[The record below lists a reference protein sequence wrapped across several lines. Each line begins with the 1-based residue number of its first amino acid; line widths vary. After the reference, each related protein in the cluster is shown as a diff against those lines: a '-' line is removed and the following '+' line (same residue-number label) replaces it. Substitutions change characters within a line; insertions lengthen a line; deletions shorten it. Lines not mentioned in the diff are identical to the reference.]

1 MSNFPAVIQTPLTQL
16 MKIADDEGLC
26 VPLSDV
32 HASTRAAAAAL
43 KACDE
48 AIWNAFEP
56 FKRWQEH
63 FAFAPAKL
71 APIAEQLGQA
81 LYALQQA
88 HVEAMKIAIDKKI
101 KLPDGGG
108 K

>member
-1 MSNFPAVIQTPLTQL
+1 MSNFPAVIQTELTQL
-16 MKIADDEGLC
+16 MKIADDAGLC
-26 VPLSDV
+26 VPLAQV
-32 HASTRAAAAAL
+32 HPTTRAAAAAL
-43 KACDE
+43 KDCDE
-48 AIWNAFEP
+48 AIWDAFAP
-56 FKRWQEH
+56 FKKWQEH

-88 HVEAMKIAIDKKI
+88 HVEAMKIAIDKEI
-101 KLPDGGG
+101 ELSDGGG